1 MKWLTH
7 LITMLFTLVNANT
20 HYKSTNDTAL
30 ITFGGRKRSGVVN
43 KAGFADLANTSIIF
57 LGHFH
62 QFSGPFSSN
71 LWGIFI
77 ICLALA
83 ALTTT
88 LQVFNF
94 LHPFSRAARCQY
106 FPWVLGQSVQSTSHQ
121 QGFPLTKTAEV
132 VTNLNQKQ
140 TTFIVVDIWII
151 NVHTSN
157 RNSLWI
163 I

>member
-20 HYKSTNDTAL
+20 HYKSTNDIAL
-30 ITFGGRKRSGVVN
+30 ITFGGRRGLGLSTRLDL
-43 KAGFADLANTSIIF
+43 ADLANISVIF

-62 QFSGPFSSN
+62 QVSGPF
-71 LWGIFI
+71 LWGIYIMF
-77 ICLALA
+77 LALT

-106 FPWVLGQSVQSTSHQ
+106 FPWVLGQSVPSTSHQ
-121 QGFPLTKTAEV
+121 QGFAFTKTAEV

-140 TTFIVVDIWII
+140 TTFIIVDIWII